1 MNKEALKGIKSHIH
15 PQKVRFPKA
24 VLGGSQ
30 EVSWEN
36 RSCPIAPASCE
47 FWNIN
52 QSGLWKQTLYTGYW
66 NKVTILFYSTQQKW
80 RRSRMSLKTTR
91 WSWKR
96 GFVKCD
102 LLSSSKALGSVIQY
116 GNVVQL
122 LHIKSNKWAESHN
135 SMHCVFLQHHR
146 MMPSIFLVSQG
157 YIVPRYLTVNK
168 RLPALLEKNAMR
180 VGPLNAGHGGDS
192 LGQYRFNVILYS
204 GESWPIWKWGKLV
217 LHVPLLQGQTAL
229 HRLWHCKAFS
239 LQLRSNGDNVV
250 VGDKVILTPVNAG
263 QQVILHLSPLVAIVI
278 M

>member
-1 MNKEALKGIKSHIH
+1 MDFSEYWPKGS
-15 PQKVRFPKA
+15 
-24 VLGGSQ
+24 
-30 EVSWEN
+30 
-36 RSCPIAPASCE
+36 
-47 FWNIN
+47 
-52 QSGLWKQTLYTGYW
+52 YTF
-66 NKVTILFYSTQQKW
+66 LLSMQQKW

-91 WSWKR
+91 WFWKR
-96 GFVKCD
+96 GSVKCD
-102 LLSSSKALGSVIQY
+102 LLSSFKALGSVIQY

-180 VGPLNAGHGGDS
+180 VGPLNAGHGGGT

-204 GESWPIWKWGKLV
+204 GESRPIWKWGKLV

-229 HRLWHCKAFS
+229 RRLRNCKAFS
-239 LQLRSNGDNVV
+239 FTAPFQWGQRGSRWQSHSHPCQCRAAGYSTSRPFSCNCDNV
-250 VGDKVILTPVNAG
+250 GATRSL
-263 QQVILHLSPLVAIVI
+263 
-278 M
+278 

>member
-1 MNKEALKGIKSHIH
+1 MNKETLKGIKSHIH

-52 QSGLWKQTLYTGYW
+52 QSGLGEKTLYTGYW

-91 WSWKR
+91 WFWKR

-192 LGQYRFNVILYS
+192 WSIQIQCNIVLRWVLTHLEMREAGSTCSPSTRLKDSSAQIMVEFQSILF
-204 GESWPIWKWGKLV
+204 
-217 LHVPLLQGQTAL
+217 TAP
-229 HRLWHCKAFS
+229 F
-239 LQLRSNGDNVV
+239 
-250 VGDKVILTPVNAG
+250 
-263 QQVILHLSPLVAIVI
+263 
-278 M
+278 